1 MNLFLYYD
9 LQDGNIH
16 SLDLS
21 ACVRSSSMLNYCFLL
36 QIKMQMQYSIEKVDL
51 FYSFPASFLKFGLD
65 DIISTIE
72 NEI

>member
-1 MNLFLYYD
+1 
-9 LQDGNIH
+9 
-16 SLDLS
+16 
-21 ACVRSSSMLNYCFLL
+21 
-36 QIKMQMQYSIEKVDL
+36 MQMQYIMEKVDL